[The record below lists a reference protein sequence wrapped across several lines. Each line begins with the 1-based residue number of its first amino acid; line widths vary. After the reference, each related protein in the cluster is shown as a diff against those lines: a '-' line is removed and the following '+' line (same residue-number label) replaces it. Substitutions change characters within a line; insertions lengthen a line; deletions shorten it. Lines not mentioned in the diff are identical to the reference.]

1 MHLIALHYHTVFR
14 CVDNSTFHKSEYL
27 LTIAQESQAWQ
38 KKACQAPV
46 RNNGPLTRRIG
57 EALIIIATLV
67 LIVRFT
73 ARWRIQN
80 SSIGWDD
87 WTILLAWIG
96 LLPSTALVQIM
107 TYHGM
112 GKDIWNVEPS
122 GITLMLKVIP
132 LTFIE
137 LTSVDETKLTRT
149 NTAVLH
155 RTIHLPTRHR
165 HHKNLHCPPL
175 PSHLPERSLQTLPIH
190 QLDRH
195 SRPAR
200 LPSRLHHL
208 LRRRMQAHQLLL
220 APMGRRARRHLSR
233 NSNGNLRQQRF
244 QHLLRPRG
252 LLPPNP

>member
-14 CVDNSTFHKSEYL
+14 CVEKSTFHKL
-27 LTIAQESQAWQ
+27 KHVLTNTQESQAWQ

-122 GITLMLKVIP
+122 GITLMLKVRP

-137 LTSVDETKLTRT
+137 LTIVDETKLTRKY
-149 NTAVLH
+149 TAVLH
-155 RTIHLPTRHR
+155 
-165 HHKNLHCPPL
+165 
-175 PSHLPERSLQTLPIH
+175 
-190 QLDRH
+190 
-195 SRPAR
+195 
-200 LPSRLHHL
+200 
-208 LRRRMQAHQLLL
+208 
-220 APMGRRARRHLSR
+220 
-233 NSNGNLRQQRF
+233 
-244 QHLLRPRG
+244 
-252 LLPPNP
+252 